1 MMVPVSMFTNPATGT
16 CYRLVIETDGW
27 RVSKSRIEDGRLRLV
42 HLRGATGAGAVDADA
57 VDRLVSGQGGVAARE
72 SAPMATFTAAVVLDI
87 TLSADLLTA
96 VARESES
103 VYSIGCRGFRPR
115 SPMLRRQRDEA
126 LALAVA
132 GMRSMA
138 EAWRATDL
146 VAEGTLPAWLIAA
159 LEDEV

>member
-1 MMVPVSMFTNPATGT
+1 MLAPVSMFTNPATST
-16 CYRLVIETDGW
+16 CYRLVIEPDGW
-27 RVSKSRIEDGRLRLV
+27 RVSKSRVEDGRLRLV
-42 HLRGATGAGAVDADA
+42 HLRGATGAGAVDAYA
-57 VDRLVSGQGGVAARE
+57 IDRLVSGQGGVARA

-87 TLSADLLTA
+87 TRAADVLTA

-103 VYSIGCRGFRPR
+103 VYSVGCRGFRPR

-138 EAWRATDL
+138 AAWRATDL